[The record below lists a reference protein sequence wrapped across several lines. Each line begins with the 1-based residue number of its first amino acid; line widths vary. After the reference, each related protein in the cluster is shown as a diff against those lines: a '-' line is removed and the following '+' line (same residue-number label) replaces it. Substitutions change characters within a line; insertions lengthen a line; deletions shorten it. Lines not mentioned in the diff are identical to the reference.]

1 MTKMV
6 FKVLFT
12 FFGTYIC
19 LIPYQKYY
27 FYQTNIFSIVAL
39 NKGYLVAK
47 SMFALIFRF

>member
-1 MTKMV
+1 MV

-12 FFGTYIC
+12 FFGTYFC

-27 FYQTNIFSIVAL
+27 FYQTNILSMVAL

-47 SMFALIFRF
+47 SILALIFRF